1 MRALYDMYS
10 TAYLVPG
17 TWNVLSLAY
26 RGTVRPLYDA
36 YNTAA
41 FFPVYRIVSII
52 YMSYSIYSTSHI
64 PHNRRFSSAYGARN
78 VYLVHVTV
86 GVFRLL
92 STMVRSSNI
101 PGYTIQQAFFPLVY
115 ATSISHRTRQTLFPL
130 LVYTK
135 YETMYIQ
142 YGRRFSPRKVSHSL
156 VSGCVHISSRDGMAY
171 RCTGLS
177 PVSIIDKTS
186 CASVSIT
193 QRSFQQRKH
202 VSKHAIHA
210 G

>member
-1 MRALYDMYS
+1 MYATQQAFLSCLRCDTSTVYTTRQNFFLCLYGTMRALYDMYS

-17 TWNVLSLAY
+17 TWYVLSLAY

-41 FFPVYRIVSII
+41 FFPVYRIVN
-52 YMSYSIYSTSHI
+52 
-64 PHNRRFSSAYGARN
+64 NRRFSSAYGARN

-130 LVYTK
+130 
-135 YETMYIQ
+135 
-142 YGRRFSPRKVSHSL
+142 
-156 VSGCVHISSRDGMAY
+156 
-171 RCTGLS
+171 
-177 PVSIIDKTS
+177 
-186 CASVSIT
+186 
-193 QRSFQQRKH
+193 
-202 VSKHAIHA
+202 
-210 G
+210 